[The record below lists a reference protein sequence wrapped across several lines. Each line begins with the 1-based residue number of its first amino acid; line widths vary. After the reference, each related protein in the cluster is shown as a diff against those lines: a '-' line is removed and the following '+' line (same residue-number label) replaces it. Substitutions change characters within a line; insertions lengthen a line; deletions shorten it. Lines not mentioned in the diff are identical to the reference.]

1 MLGHFGSGLSEIV
14 LFVVCENRE
23 KLNYFYLFLFYF
35 VCSST
40 TVRGTY
46 LNKHFEPVLV
56 CCEFLDAISISIVGS
71 VGHSH
76 SHRLFAIYHVQSVII
91 FEFKVL

>member
-23 KLNYFYLFLFYF
+23 KLNYFYLFLYF
-35 VCSST
+35 ILCVSST

-46 LNKHFEPVLV
+46 LNYG
-56 CCEFLDAISISIVGS
+56 CISNCEVGTG
-71 VGHSH
+71 VG
-76 SHRLFAIYHVQSVII
+76 FKIQFKTDVIY
-91 FEFKVL
+91 